1 MGGARRAGGWQRGLA
16 LGVAAAI
23 LAGAAWLLY
32 RAFQAITLDA
42 LLGALRGQPAGVL
55 SAVGLC
61 TLLSFAALAS
71 YDVLAARL
79 VAPRIPARRAA
90 LAGAVANAWA
100 STLGIPAVTATAV
113 RLRIY
118 GRSGVSVGDVA
129 RITALS
135 AATLVL
141 GFAAMLA
148 IALVLDGGAS
158 RHLHWAIGL
167 ALLLL
172 LAGLAV
178 WLGGRAR
185 RLALGRLTLA
195 LPPARLALVQ
205 MIIGAAEM
213 AAAIGALYV
222 LLPADIRPPFPAFS
236 IAYIGAVVLGIGS
249 QAPGG
254 LGVFEAAMTA
264 ILGGLARA
272 DVLAALLTYRL
283 IYNLVPFGVTAL
295 LLAWFEFAVPPSSTA
310 GSGGSAAAGADTG
323 ARDP

>member
-1 MGGARRAGGWQRGLA
+1 VNQTRRTRGWRRGLS

-32 RAFQAITLDA
+32 RAVHAVTLEAVLTA
-42 LLGALRGQPAGVL
+42 LAAQPLGALAAAG
-55 SAVGLC
+55 GC
-61 TLLSFAALAS
+61 TALSFAALAS
-71 YDVLAARL
+71 YDALAARM
-79 VAPRIPARRAA
+79 VVPRIAIWRAA

-100 STLGIPAVTATAV
+100 NALGFPAVTATAI

-118 GRSGVSVGDVA
+118 GRSGVGVGDVA

-135 AATLVL
+135 TATLVL
-141 GFAAMLA
+141 GFVAMLA
-148 IALVLDGGAS
+148 IVLAIDGGTS
-158 RHLHWAIGL
+158 GDWHRAIGIG
-167 ALLLL
+167 LLLG
-172 LAGLAV
+172 LAGLAA
-178 WLGGRAR
+178 WLSGGAR

-195 LPPARLALVQ
+195 LPPARLAVVQ
-205 MIIGAAEM
+205 MIVGAAEM

-222 LLPADIRPPFPAFS
+222 LLPPDIRPDFPAFS

-272 DVLAALLTYRL
+272 DVLAALLMYRL
-283 IYNLVPFGVTAL
+283 IYNILPFGVTAA
-295 LLAWFEFAVPPSSTA
+295 LLAWFELAVPPSST
-310 GSGGSAAAGADTG
+310 GDSGGSGVADAGTG
-323 ARDP
+323 APGP